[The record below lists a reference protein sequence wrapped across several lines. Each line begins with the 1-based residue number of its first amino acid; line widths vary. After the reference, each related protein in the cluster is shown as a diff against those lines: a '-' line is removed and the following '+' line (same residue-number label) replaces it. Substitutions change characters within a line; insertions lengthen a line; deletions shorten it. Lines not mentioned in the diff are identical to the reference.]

1 MADCCICKQKVGFGG
16 KSANVKDYRDP
27 KYLERVYKD
36 AVRAGFPFE
45 ALVDGKNDDEEICNN
60 CSYIVS
66 DKKKTVQERMDEL
79 LGKSEMLED
88 MEAEKEEIEESK
100 KQIQE
105 KFKKKTPKYKQN
117 WDKNGIV
124 QFKNERIAILQR
136 MWGQQ
141 VQFIIAYD
149 ELTEEGYRL
158 MAIDEGKTVGQ
169 GGATGGANAYFYFQ
183 NMKYV
188 K

>member
-16 KSANVKDYRDP
+16 KYANVEDFRDP
-27 KYLERVYKD
+27 KFLKKATERSNT
-36 AVRAGFPFE
+36 AGFPFE
-45 ALVDGKNDDEEICNN
+45 ALVDGKNDDEEICLT
-60 CSYIVS
+60 CDSIVR

-79 LGKSEMLED
+79 LAKEDELKNLEEEN
-88 MEAEKEEIEESK
+88 EAREESK
-100 KQIQE
+100 KHVQE
-105 KFKKKTPKYKQN
+105 KFREKTPKYKQN

>member
-1 MADCCICKQKVGFGG
+1 MAFCWICLQKIGFGG
-16 KSANVKDYRDP
+16 KAYNVKKLRDP
-27 KYLERVYKD
+27 KFLKTLDESYEPSHFDTLLDGAKD
-36 AVRAGFPFE
+36 
-45 ALVDGKNDDEEICNN
+45 DDEICSA
-60 CSYIVS
+60 CHSIIY
-66 DKKKTVQERMDEL
+66 DKKKTAQERIDEL
-79 LGKSEMLED
+79 LAKED
-88 MEAEKEEIEESK
+88 ELKDLEAEKEAREKSK
-100 KQIQE
+100 IQIQE
-105 KFKKKTPKYKQN
+105 KFSKKTPKYKQN

-158 MAIDEGKTVGQ
+158 MAIDEGKTVGD